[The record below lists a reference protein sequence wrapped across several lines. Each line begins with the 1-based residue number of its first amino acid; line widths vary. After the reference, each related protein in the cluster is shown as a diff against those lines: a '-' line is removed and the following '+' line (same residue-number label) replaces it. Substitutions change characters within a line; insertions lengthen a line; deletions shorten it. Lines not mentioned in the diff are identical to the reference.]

1 MITIAERL
9 VVNCGVI
16 PKPDSDGVGIGGGV
30 EKKKFV
36 GVEKKKFVGVG
47 VGVEVTKK
55 NFPKS
60 ESGFV
65 VVFFD
70 RAVH

>member
-16 PKPDSDGVGIGGGV
+16 PKPDSDGVGIGG
-30 EKKKFV
+30 